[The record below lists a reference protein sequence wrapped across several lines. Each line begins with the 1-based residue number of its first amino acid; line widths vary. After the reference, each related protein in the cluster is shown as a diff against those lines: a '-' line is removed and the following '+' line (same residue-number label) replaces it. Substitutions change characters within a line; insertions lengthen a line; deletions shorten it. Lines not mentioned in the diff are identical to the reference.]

1 MSTAH
6 WYVYLDWAVAGNQQL
21 ENSDGKLMMLT
32 TDIALIE
39 VAAVRVVGVLLRVV
53 ADDADH

>member
-1 MSTAH
+1 M
-6 WYVYLDWAVAGNQQL
+6 YLDWAVAGNQQL